1 MTYHFTTNALV
12 FFLVMLGMVAVGAL
26 LALWVVRDR
35 LRLADRV
42 RRQDRAADSLR
53 STLRFGDDPTID
65 RDVAALVE
73 ACRRESGP

>member
-35 LRLADRV
+35 LRVADRV

-53 STLRFGDDPTID
+53 STLRLEDDETAD
-65 RDVAALVE
+65 CDVAMLVE
-73 ACRRESGP
+73 ACREPGEP